1 MRHRKKFNHL
11 SRTSAHRHAML
22 SNMATSLIL
31 HKCITTTVAKAKAL
45 RIYVEPLLT
54 RSKNDTTHSRR
65 MVFSHLQSKEAVT
78 ELFREVSVKIADR
91 PGGYTRIIK
100 IGTRDGDNADM
111 CMMELVDYNENL
123 LGSGKVE
130 EKSTGRRRRRKK
142 GGAETPAPAAAP
154 KAKAT
159 DKKQPQAKTEEEK
172 PVAVA
177 PAKEEE
183 KPVAVAKEE
192 APVVE
197 TKEEE
202 KPVAAAKEEENP
214 VATAKEETKTAPA
227 DEQPEQTEDVSEK
240 AEPEQEADTDD
251 ESTKKE

>member
-31 HKCITTTVAKAKAL
+31 HKRITTTVAKAKAL

-65 MVFSHLQSKEAVT
+65 MVFSHLQSKEAVS

-100 IGTRDGDNADM
+100 LGTRDGDNADM

-177 PAKEEE
+177 KE
-183 KPVAVAKEE
+183 EE

-197 TKEEE
+197 TKDE
-202 KPVAAAKEEENP
+202 KPEAA
-214 VATAKEETKTAPA
+214 AKEETKTAPA
-227 DEQPEQTEDVSEK
+227 HEQPEEAEATSEK
-240 AEPEQEADTDD
+240 AKPEQEADTDD

>member
-11 SRTSAHRHAML
+11 SRTSSHRRAML

-31 HKCITTTVAKAKAL
+31 HKRITTTVAKAKAL
-45 RIYVEPLLT
+45 RIYVEPLIT
-54 RSKNDTTHSRR
+54 RSKTDTTHSRR

-78 ELFREVSVKIADR
+78 ELFREVSVKVADR
-91 PGGYTRIIK
+91 PGGYTRIIRL
-100 IGTRDGDNADM
+100 GTREGDNAEM

-123 LGSGKVE
+123 LGGGKVE

-142 GGAETPAPAAAP
+142 SGADTVAPVAVP
-154 KAKAT
+154 KAKT
-159 DKKQPQAKTEEEK
+159 EEKNKPQAKAEEEK

-183 KPVAVAKEE
+183 KPVVVAEAEEVEKEM
-192 APVVE
+192 
-197 TKEEE
+197 
-202 KPVAAAKEEENP
+202 
-214 VATAKEETKTAPA
+214 EETESTPA
-227 DEQPEQTEDVSEK
+227 DQQPEEVEDVAEQTDQQQ
-240 AEPEQEADTDD
+240 AETEQEPENDD

>member
-11 SRTSAHRHAML
+11 SRTSAHRRAML

-31 HKCITTTVAKAKAL
+31 HKRITTTTAKAKAL

-65 MVFSHLQSKEAVT
+65 MVFSYLQSKEAVT

-100 IGTRDGDNADM
+100 LGTRDGDNADM

-123 LGSGKVE
+123 LGGGKVE

-142 GGAETPAPAAAP
+142 GGEDTAAPAAAP
-154 KAKAT
+154 KAKAE
-159 DKKQPQAKTEEEK
+159 DKKQPQAKAQEEK
-172 PVAVA
+172 PVA
-177 PAKEEE
+177 
-183 KPVAVAKEE
+183 AVPE
-192 APVVE
+192 
-197 TKEEE
+197 KEEE
-202 KPVAAAKEEENP
+202 KPVAAAPEKEEKP
-214 VATAKEETKTAPA
+214 VAAVEAEEVEKEVEETKTTPA
-227 DEQPEQTEDVSEK
+227 DQKPEEVEDTAKQSAEK
-240 AEPEQEADTDD
+240 QAEPEKEADTDD

>member
-1 MRHRKKFNHL
+1 
-11 SRTSAHRHAML
+11 
-22 SNMATSLIL
+22 L
-31 HKCITTTVAKAKAL
+31 HKRITTTVAKAKAL

-65 MVFSHLQSKEAVT
+65 MVFSHLQSKEAVS

-100 IGTRDGDNADM
+100 LGTRDGDNADM

-123 LGSGKVE
+123 LGGGKVE

-159 DKKQPQAKTEEEK
+159 DKKQPQVKA
-172 PVAVA
+172 
-177 PAKEEE
+177 EEE

-192 APVVE
+192 EAPVVE
-197 TKEEE
+197 TKDE
-202 KPVAAAKEEENP
+202 KPEAA
-214 VATAKEETKTAPA
+214 AKEETKTAPA
-227 DEQPEQTEDVSEK
+227 HEQPEEAEATSEK
-240 AEPEQEADTDD
+240 AKPEQEADTDD

>member
-1 MRHRKKFNHL
+1 
-11 SRTSAHRHAML
+11 ML

-31 HKCITTTVAKAKAL
+31 HKRITTTVAKAKAL

-227 DEQPEQTEDVSEK
+227 DEQPEQTEDVYEK

>member
-31 HKCITTTVAKAKAL
+31 HKRITTTVAKAKAL

-65 MVFSHLQSKEAVT
+65 MVFSHLQSKEAVS

-100 IGTRDGDNADM
+100 LGTRDGDNADM

-123 LGSGKVE
+123 LGGGKVE

>member
-1 MRHRKKFNHL
+1 MRHRKEFNHL

-31 HKCITTTVAKAKAL
+31 HKRITTTVAKAKAL

-214 VATAKEETKTAPA
+214 VATA
-227 DEQPEQTEDVSEK
+227 
-240 AEPEQEADTDD
+240 
-251 ESTKKE
+251 

>member
-31 HKCITTTVAKAKAL
+31 HKRITTTVAKAKAL

-65 MVFSHLQSKEAVT
+65 MVFSHLQSKEAVS

-100 IGTRDGDNADM
+100 LGTRDGDNADM

-123 LGSGKVE
+123 LGGGKVE

-159 DKKQPQAKTEEEK
+159 DKKQPQVKA
-172 PVAVA
+172 
-177 PAKEEE
+177 EEE

-192 APVVE
+192 EAPVVE
-197 TKEEE
+197 TKDE
-202 KPVAAAKEEENP
+202 KPEAA
-214 VATAKEETKTAPA
+214 AKEETKTAPA
-227 DEQPEQTEDVSEK
+227 HEQPEEAEATSEK
-240 AEPEQEADTDD
+240 AKPEQEADTDD

>member
-31 HKCITTTVAKAKAL
+31 HKRITTTVAKAKAL

-100 IGTRDGDNADM
+100 LGTRDGDNADM

-123 LGSGKVE
+123 LGGGKVE

-192 APVVE
+192 EAPVVE
-197 TKEEE
+197 TKDE
-202 KPVAAAKEEENP
+202 KPEAA
-214 VATAKEETKTAPA
+214 AKEETKTAPA
-227 DEQPEQTEDVSEK
+227 HEQPEEAEATSEK
-240 AEPEQEADTDD
+240 AKPEQEADTDD

>member
-11 SRTSAHRHAML
+11 SRTSAHRRAML

-31 HKCITTTVAKAKAL
+31 HKRITTTVAKAKAL

-65 MVFSHLQSKEAVT
+65 MVFSHLQSKEAVS

-100 IGTRDGDNADM
+100 LGTRDGDNADM

-123 LGSGKVE
+123 LGGGKVE

-142 GGAETPAPAAAP
+142 GGPETPAPAAAP
-154 KAKAT
+154 KTKAV
-159 DKKQPQAKTEEEK
+159 DKKQPQTKDNEQK
-172 PVAVA
+172 PATVA

-183 KPVAVAKEE
+183 KPVAIA
-192 APVVE
+192 
-197 TKEEE
+197 KEEE
-202 KPVAAAKEEENP
+202 KPS
-214 VATAKEETKTAPA
+214 TEETNTAPA
-227 DEQPEQTEDVSEK
+227 SEQPEEVEDTSEK
-240 AEPEQEADTDD
+240 AEPEQEDDTDD